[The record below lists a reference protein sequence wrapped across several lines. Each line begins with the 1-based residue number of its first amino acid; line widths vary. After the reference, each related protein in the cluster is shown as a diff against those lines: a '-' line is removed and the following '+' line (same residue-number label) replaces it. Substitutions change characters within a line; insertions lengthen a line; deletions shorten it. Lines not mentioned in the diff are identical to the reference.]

1 MNILTTQ
8 KKKKSLCSK
17 KQQERPLNLKASPMQ
32 NSELIY
38 ILLEQKRK
46 ESGTGDMI
54 FIPRQILEKCRE

>member
-17 KQQERPLNLKASPMQ
+17 KQQERPLNLKPSPMQ